1 MVSCI
6 MNVSVYSMSNIV
18 HQTVYYR
25 IQVLQE
31 HRFQVEEFDQALQ
44 KFFKWGESFLSSLH
58 SFSHVDITDL
68 QPFTNDIKVR
78 SIMRASIR

>member
-1 MVSCI
+1 
-6 MNVSVYSMSNIV
+6 MSNIV
-18 HQTVYYR
+18 HQMVYYR